1 LSILLLRRKNQI
13 PNVIAAISAMPPITP
28 PTMAPTGVEDFELV
42 GLEVL
47 GCEVGEL
54 LLDVIVTVVVGV
66 MGDCVDNV
74 EVGVM
79 VGDAPSVIS
88 LIVAVPS
95 DPSAADR
102 TIVSM

>member
-1 LSILLLRRKNQI
+1 
-13 PNVIAAISAMPPITP
+13 M
-28 PTMAPTGVEDFELV
+28 
-42 GLEVL
+42 
-47 GCEVGEL
+47 
-54 LLDVIVTVVVGV
+54 IVTVVVGV